1 MENEYYKR
9 YEPFFGEWR
18 IKRFIGAGSYGR
30 VFEIERRDEFDTV
43 YTGALKAVTIPSSQG
58 ELDEILADG
67 MDMNGASTYFRDYVK
82 ELNREIALMSK
93 LKGHSNIVSYEDHK
107 MFPHEDGVGWDI
119 LIRMELLTPITSYL
133 KQNHTFTRR
142 EVIQLG
148 MDLCKALEICQRYN
162 IIHRDIKP
170 ANIFISETE
179 DFKLGDFGVARI
191 ASASTGASTRAGT
204 VNYMAPEV
212 FRGEKYTSNV
222 DIYSLGLV
230 MYQLLNNNRMP
241 LYPPYPQPIT
251 PSSRERAQA
260 QRLSGA
266 ALPPPANAE
275 GRLAE
280 IVLKACAPDPAQRYD
295 SPTVMRQALEAILYT
310 EGEAKMIYPEG
321 DTVPVPSTSGA
332 AAPEEN
338 DPNGETERPVWGK
351 AHADSEKPAKAEKDL
366 PECLKNAR
374 DDAPLE
380 QQFSLREL
388 SGLSKEEA
396 DALDLTLKPMP
407 QPAPAAEPAAPA
419 VPQEPAADQT
429 VRVETAQP
437 AAPADDST
445 VRLMPGA
452 VPVQTPAEDHTER
465 AAVPV
470 QPVQNVQESD
480 KTTFLFEAQAEKRRQ
495 EQQAKREAEE
505 AARRKAAEEKEAEL
519 ARIRA
524 EKRAAEQAAA
534 EEAARKAEAEQAA
547 AAQAAQQQETPAAP
561 AAPQKKGSKLPL
573 AIGGVAVAAV
583 VAVGGFALAGRGG
596 ASSTAAAS
604 TADAIYTAGTYT
616 ATAEG
621 CLSDVTMTVTVS
633 DKAITDVRVDASG
646 ETAELGGKAA
656 EELPGEIIRSQSTD
670 VDGYTGATLTSDAI
684 KQAAADCIAQASTG
698 KAASGLSQKAA
709 DLIDSGTCGEQA
721 TWELYQDGTLYI
733 KGSGAMSDYS
743 VSFDANNTA
752 FCSAPWYAS
761 HGSDIQTVIL
771 EDGITRIGEHAF
783 TYCSAMHSVSIPDSV
798 TEIGAEAF
806 AGCSSLESVTIP
818 DGVTKIGS
826 AAFESCGSLKSVTIP
841 SSVTTIGEWAFFGC
855 DSLESVT
862 IPGSV
867 TEIGDWAF
875 SDCGSLK
882 SVTIP
887 DSVTTIGEQAFS
899 GCASLESVT
908 IPGSVTEIGDWA
920 FSDCV
925 FLKSV
930 TIPDSVTT
938 IGECAFSGCAFL
950 ESVTIQGSVTE
961 IGKDAFFF
969 CSALKSVTISR
980 NCTVG
985 QGAFDSGVQINYYD

>member
-338 DPNGETERPVWGK
+338 DPNGETERPVWGS
-351 AHADSEKPAKAEKDL
+351 AHADSEKPAKAEKTL

-465 AAVPV
+465 VAAPV

-547 AAQAAQQQETPAAP
+547 AAQAAQQQAEPAAP
-561 AAPQKKGSKLPL
+561 KKKGSKLPL

-604 TADAIYTAGTYT
+604 AADAIYTAGTYT

-621 CLSDVTMTVTVS
+621 CLSDVTVTVTVS

-670 VDGYTGATLTSDAI
+670 VDGYSGATLTSDAI
-684 KQAAADCIAQASTG
+684 KKAAADCIAQASG
-698 KAASGLSQKAA
+698 KKAASAAASTAASSTVASSTTASSLSQNAA
-709 DLIDSGTCGEQA
+709 DLIDSGSCGKNA
-721 TWELYQDGTLYI
+721 TWELYKDGTMYI
-733 KGSGAMSDYS
+733 KGTGAMTDYD
-743 VSFDANNTA
+743 FDYNTETKVTITNV
-752 FCSAPWYAS
+752 PWYATHLS
-761 HGSDIQTVIL
+761 SIKKIVI
-771 EDGITRIGEHAF
+771 ESGITYVGAYSFMDCDAVTEVELPDTLTTIGENAF
-783 TYCSAMHSVSIPDSV
+783 WLCNELKTIKIPSSV
-798 TEIGAEAF
+798 TEIGKRAF
-806 AGCSSLESVTIP
+806 GGCLELTEVELPEGLKTIGYAAFDSCGIKTVTIP
-818 DGVTKIGS
+818 GSVKEIPSEAFLLAYTQNVVIEEGVEEIGEEAFYYNDQLKSITIPRSVKKIGS
-826 AAFESCGSLKSVTIP
+826 NAFAKCTSLKSVTI
-841 SSVTTIGEWAFFGC
+841 S
-855 DSLESVT
+855 
-862 IPGSV
+862 
-867 TEIGDWAF
+867 
-875 SDCGSLK
+875 K
-882 SVTIP
+882 SC
-887 DSVTTIGEQAFS
+887 SA
-899 GCASLESVT
+899 AS
-908 IPGSVTEIGDWA
+908 
-920 FSDCV
+920 
-925 FLKSV
+925 
-930 TIPDSVTT
+930 
-938 IGECAFSGCAFL
+938 
-950 ESVTIQGSVTE
+950 
-961 IGKDAFFF
+961 DAFP
-969 CSALKSVTISR
+969 ST
-980 NCTVG
+980 
-985 QGAFDSGVQINYYD
+985 VQINYYD

>member
-465 AAVPV
+465 VAVPV

-583 VAVGGFALAGRGG
+583 VAVGGFALAGRGNSQLPV
-596 ASSTAAAS
+596 AASSVSVSSSSVSSTASSKAAS
-604 TADAIYTAGTYT
+604 TA
-616 ATAEG
+616 
-621 CLSDVTMTVTVS
+621 
-633 DKAITDVRVDASG
+633 ASSK
-646 ETAELGGKAA
+646 T
-656 EELPGEIIRSQSTD
+656 SSST
-670 VDGYTGATLTSDAI
+670 T
-684 KQAAADCIAQASTG
+684 AST
-698 KAASGLSQKAA
+698 SQNAA
-709 DLIDSGTCGEQA
+709 DLIDSGSCGKNA
-721 TWELYQDGTLYI
+721 TWELYKDGTMYI
-733 KGSGAMSDYS
+733 KGTGAMTDYD
-743 VSFDANNTA
+743 FDYNTETKVTITNV
-752 FCSAPWYAS
+752 PWYATHLS
-761 HGSDIQTVIL
+761 SIKKIVI
-771 EDGITRIGEHAF
+771 ESGITYVGAYSFMDCDAVTEVELPDTLTTIGENAF
-783 TYCSAMHSVSIPDSV
+783 WLCNELKTIKIPSSV
-798 TEIGAEAF
+798 TEIGKRAF
-806 AGCSSLESVTIP
+806 GGCLELTEVELPEGLKTIGYAAFDSCGIKTVTIP
-818 DGVTKIGS
+818 GSVKEIPSEAFLLAYTQNVVIEEGVEEIGEEAFYYNDQLKSITIPRSVKKIGS
-826 AAFESCGSLKSVTIP
+826 NAFAKCTSLKSVTISKNCNVASNAFP
-841 SSVTTIGEWAFFGC
+841 ST
-855 DSLESVT
+855 
-862 IPGSV
+862 
-867 TEIGDWAF
+867 
-875 SDCGSLK
+875 
-882 SVTIP
+882 
-887 DSVTTIGEQAFS
+887 
-899 GCASLESVT
+899 
-908 IPGSVTEIGDWA
+908 
-920 FSDCV
+920 
-925 FLKSV
+925 
-930 TIPDSVTT
+930 
-938 IGECAFSGCAFL
+938 
-950 ESVTIQGSVTE
+950 
-961 IGKDAFFF
+961 
-969 CSALKSVTISR
+969 
-980 NCTVG
+980 
-985 QGAFDSGVQINYYD
+985 VQINYYD

>member
-212 FRGEKYTSNV
+212 FKGEKYTSNV

-338 DPNGETERPVWGK
+338 DPNGETERPVWGSTR
-351 AHADSEKPAKAEKDL
+351 ADSEKPAKAEKDL

-452 VPVQTPAEDHTER
+452 VPVQTPAEDRTER
-465 AAVPV
+465 VAAPV

-621 CLSDVTMTVTVS
+621 CLSDVTVTVTVS

-684 KQAAADCIAQASTG
+684 KKAAADCIAQASG
-698 KAASGLSQKAA
+698 KKAASSQAASAAASSTVASSTTASSLSQNAA
-709 DLIDSGTCGEQA
+709 DLIDSGSCGKNA
-721 TWELYQDGTLYI
+721 TWELYKDGTLYI
-733 KGSGAMSDYS
+733 KGTGAMTDYD
-743 VSFDANNTA
+743 FDYNTETKVTITNV
-752 FCSAPWYAS
+752 PWYATHLS
-761 HGSDIQTVIL
+761 SIKKIVI
-771 EDGITRIGEHAF
+771 ESGITHVGAYSFMDCDAVTEVELPDTLTTIGENAF
-783 TYCSAMHSVSIPDSV
+783 WMCDALKAIKIPSGV
-798 TEIGAEAF
+798 TEIGEWAFSGCLGLTEVELPEGLKTIGHMAFNDCGAETVTIPGSVKKIPSEAF
-806 AGCSSLESVTIP
+806 WFAYAQNVVIEEGVEEIGEEAFYYNDQLKSVTIP
-818 DGVTKIGS
+818 RSVKKIDS
-826 AAFESCGSLKSVTIP
+826 NAFAECPSLKSVTISKNCNVASNAFP
-841 SSVTTIGEWAFFGC
+841 ST
-855 DSLESVT
+855 
-862 IPGSV
+862 
-867 TEIGDWAF
+867 
-875 SDCGSLK
+875 
-882 SVTIP
+882 
-887 DSVTTIGEQAFS
+887 
-899 GCASLESVT
+899 
-908 IPGSVTEIGDWA
+908 
-920 FSDCV
+920 
-925 FLKSV
+925 
-930 TIPDSVTT
+930 
-938 IGECAFSGCAFL
+938 
-950 ESVTIQGSVTE
+950 
-961 IGKDAFFF
+961 
-969 CSALKSVTISR
+969 
-980 NCTVG
+980 
-985 QGAFDSGVQINYYD
+985 VQINYYD

>member
-43 YTGALKAVTIPSSQG
+43 YTGALKAVTIPASQG

-295 SPTVMRQALEAILYT
+295 SPTVMRQALEAIRYT

-351 AHADSEKPAKAEKDL
+351 AHADSEKPAKAEKTL

-396 DALDLTLKPMP
+396 GALDLTLKPMP

-452 VPVQTPAEDHTER
+452 VPVQTPAEDRTER
-465 AAVPV
+465 VAAPV

-547 AAQAAQQQETPAAP
+547 AAQAAQQQAEPAAP
-561 AAPQKKGSKLPL
+561 KKKGSKLPL

-621 CLSDVTMTVTVS
+621 CLSDVTVTVTVS

-656 EELPGEIIRSQSTD
+656 EELPSEIIRSQSTD

-684 KQAAADCIAQASTG
+684 KKAAADCIAQASG
-698 KAASGLSQKAA
+698 KKAASSQAASAAASSTVASSTTASSLSQNAA
-709 DLIDSGTCGEQA
+709 DLIDSGSCGKNA
-721 TWELYQDGTLYI
+721 TWELYKDGTLYI
-733 KGSGAMSDYS
+733 KGSGAMQDYNWNYNETTKI
-743 VSFDANNTA
+743 VTTG
-752 FCSAPWYAS
+752 APWHDSHSAS
-761 HGSDIQTVIL
+761 VKKL
-771 EDGITRIGEHAF
+771 VVEDGITSIGNDAFSDCESLASAELAEGITSIGDGAF
-783 TYCSAMHSVSIPDSV
+783 TGCYDLEKINIPNSV
-798 TEIGAEAF
+798 TSIGYDAFDSCWTLPSLELPSGLSKLESSAVSFTAFKELTVPHGVKVVDSYLATYNDNLTTVTLEEGVEEIWHRAFWGCEKLNNITIPRSVKKIEGEAF
-806 AGCSSLESVTIP
+806 LECT
-818 DGVTKIGS
+818 
-826 AAFESCGSLKSVTIP
+826 SLKSVTISKNCNVASNAFP
-841 SSVTTIGEWAFFGC
+841 ST
-855 DSLESVT
+855 
-862 IPGSV
+862 
-867 TEIGDWAF
+867 
-875 SDCGSLK
+875 
-882 SVTIP
+882 
-887 DSVTTIGEQAFS
+887 
-899 GCASLESVT
+899 
-908 IPGSVTEIGDWA
+908 
-920 FSDCV
+920 
-925 FLKSV
+925 
-930 TIPDSVTT
+930 
-938 IGECAFSGCAFL
+938 
-950 ESVTIQGSVTE
+950 
-961 IGKDAFFF
+961 
-969 CSALKSVTISR
+969 
-980 NCTVG
+980 
-985 QGAFDSGVQINYYD
+985 VQINYYD

>member
-170 ANIFISETE
+170 ANIFISDTE

-295 SPTVMRQALEAILYT
+295 SPTVMRQALEAIRYT

-407 QPAPAAEPAAPA
+407 QPAPAAEPAAPV

-452 VPVQTPAEDHTER
+452 VPVQTPAKDRTER
-465 AAVPV
+465 VAAPV

-524 EKRAAEQAAA
+524 EKRAAQQAEEAA
-534 EEAARKAEAEQAA
+534 RRAQEEAARKAAAEQAE
-547 AAQAAQQQETPAAP
+547 QPKPAAP
-561 AAPQKKGSKLPL
+561 AKKNGKLPL
-573 AIGGVAVAAV
+573 VIGGVVVAAV
-583 VAVGGFALAGRGG
+583 VAVGGFALAGQGG
-596 ASSTAAAS
+596 
-604 TADAIYTAGTYT
+604 TADSAADALYKAGTYT
-616 ATAEG
+616 ATAENDIG
-621 CLSDVTMTVTVS
+621 SVVVEMTFS
-633 DKAITDVRVDASG
+633 ADAITDVSIDASSQTKG
-646 ETAELGGKAA
+646 IGQEAAQPLQEAILKA
-656 EELPGEIIRSQSTD
+656 QSAD

-743 VSFDANNTA
+743 ISSDANDTS

-761 HGSDIQTVIL
+761 HRSDIQTVII

>member
-295 SPTVMRQALEAILYT
+295 SPTMMRQALEAILYT

-452 VPVQTPAEDHTER
+452 VPVQTPAEDRTER
-465 AAVPV
+465 VAAPV

-596 ASSTAAAS
+596 ASGTAAAS

-621 CLSDVTMTVTVS
+621 CLSDVTVTVTVS

-656 EELPGEIIRSQSTD
+656 EELPSEIIRSQSTD

-684 KQAAADCIAQASTG
+684 KKAAADCIAQASG
-698 KAASGLSQKAA
+698 KKAASSQAASAAASSTVASSTTASSLSQNAA
-709 DLIDSGTCGEQA
+709 DLIDSGSCGKNA
-721 TWELYQDGTLYI
+721 TWELYKDGTLYI
-733 KGSGAMSDYS
+733 KGTGAMQDYNWNYNETTKI
-743 VSFDANNTA
+743 VTTG
-752 FCSAPWYAS
+752 APWHDSHSAS
-761 HGSDIQTVIL
+761 VKKL
-771 EDGITRIGEHAF
+771 VVEDGITSIGNDAFSDCESLVSAELAEGITSIGDGAF
-783 TYCSAMHSVSIPDSV
+783 TGCYDLEKINIPNSV
-798 TEIGAEAF
+798 TSIGYDAFDSCWTLPSLELPSGLSKLESSAVSFTAIKELTVPHGVKVVDSYLVAYNDNLTTVTLEEGVEEIWHRAFWGCEKLNNITIPRSVKKIEGEAF
-806 AGCSSLESVTIP
+806 LECT
-818 DGVTKIGS
+818 
-826 AAFESCGSLKSVTIP
+826 SLKSVTI
-841 SSVTTIGEWAFFGC
+841 SKNCNV
-855 DSLESVT
+855 
-862 IPGSV
+862 
-867 TEIGDWAF
+867 
-875 SDCGSLK
+875 
-882 SVTIP
+882 
-887 DSVTTIGEQAFS
+887 
-899 GCASLESVT
+899 AS
-908 IPGSVTEIGDWA
+908 
-920 FSDCV
+920 
-925 FLKSV
+925 
-930 TIPDSVTT
+930 
-938 IGECAFSGCAFL
+938 
-950 ESVTIQGSVTE
+950 
-961 IGKDAFFF
+961 DAFP
-969 CSALKSVTISR
+969 ST
-980 NCTVG
+980 
-985 QGAFDSGVQINYYD
+985 VQINYYD

>member
-230 MYQLLNNNRMP
+230 MYQLLNANRMP

-260 QRLSGA
+260 RRLAGA
-266 ALPPPANAE
+266 ALPAPVNAG

-321 DTVPVPSTSGA
+321 DTVPVPSTGGA

-338 DPNGETERPVWGK
+338 DPNGETERPVWEK
-351 AHADSEKPAKAEKDL
+351 AHADSEKPAKAEKTL

-407 QPAPAAEPAAPA
+407 QPAPAAEPAAPV

-465 AAVPV
+465 VAVPV

-547 AAQAAQQQETPAAP
+547 AAQAAQQQAEPAVS
-561 AAPQKKGSKLPL
+561 QKKGSKLPL

-583 VAVGGFALAGRGG
+583 VAVGGFALAGRGNSQLPVA
-596 ASSTAAAS
+596 ASSVS
-604 TADAIYTAGTYT
+604 VSEAIYTAGTYT

-621 CLSDVTMTVTVS
+621 CLSDVTVTVTVS

-684 KQAAADCIAQASTG
+684 KKAAADCIAQASG
-698 KAASGLSQKAA
+698 KKAASSQAASAAASSTVASSTTASSLSQNAA
-709 DLIDSGTCGEQA
+709 DLIDSGSCGKNA
-721 TWELYQDGTLYI
+721 TWELYKDGTLYI
-733 KGSGAMSDYS
+733 KGTGAMTDYD
-743 VSFDANNTA
+743 FDYNTETKVTITNV
-752 FCSAPWYAS
+752 PWYATHLS
-761 HGSDIQTVIL
+761 SIKKIVI
-771 EDGITRIGEHAF
+771 ESGITYVGAYSFMDCDAVTEVELPDTLTTIGENAF
-783 TYCSAMHSVSIPDSV
+783 WLCNELKTIKIPSSV
-798 TEIGAEAF
+798 TEIGKWAFGGCLELTEVELPEGLKTIGYEAF
-806 AGCSSLESVTIP
+806 DSCGIKTVTIP
-818 DGVTKIGS
+818 GSVKEIPSEAFLLAYTQNVVIEEGVEEIGEEAFYYNDQLKSITIPRSVKKIGS
-826 AAFESCGSLKSVTIP
+826 NAFAKCTSLKSVTI
-841 SSVTTIGEWAFFGC
+841 SKSCSV
-855 DSLESVT
+855 
-862 IPGSV
+862 
-867 TEIGDWAF
+867 
-875 SDCGSLK
+875 
-882 SVTIP
+882 
-887 DSVTTIGEQAFS
+887 
-899 GCASLESVT
+899 AS
-908 IPGSVTEIGDWA
+908 
-920 FSDCV
+920 
-925 FLKSV
+925 
-930 TIPDSVTT
+930 
-938 IGECAFSGCAFL
+938 
-950 ESVTIQGSVTE
+950 
-961 IGKDAFFF
+961 DAFP
-969 CSALKSVTISR
+969 ST
-980 NCTVG
+980 
-985 QGAFDSGVQINYYD
+985 VQINYYD

>member
-230 MYQLLNNNRMP
+230 IYQLLNNNRRP

-407 QPAPAAEPAAPA
+407 QPAPAAEPAAPV

-465 AAVPV
+465 VAVPV

-534 EEAARKAEAEQAA
+534 EEAARRAQEEAARKAAAEQAE
-547 AAQAAQQQETPAAP
+547 QPKPAAP
-561 AAPQKKGSKLPL
+561 AKKNGKLPL
-573 AIGGVAVAAV
+573 VIGGVVVAAV
-583 VAVGGFALAGRGG
+583 VAVGGFALAGQGG
-596 ASSTAAAS
+596 
-604 TADAIYTAGTYT
+604 TADSAADALYKAGTYT
-616 ATAEG
+616 ATAENDIG
-621 CLSDVTMTVTVS
+621 SVVVEMTFS
-633 DKAITDVRVDASG
+633 ADAITDVSIDASSQTKG
-646 ETAELGGKAA
+646 IGQEAAQPLQEAILKA
-656 EELPGEIIRSQSTD
+656 QSAD

-743 VSFDANNTA
+743 ISSDANDTS

-761 HGSDIQTVIL
+761 HRSDIQTVII

>member
-230 MYQLLNNNRMP
+230 MYQLLNANRMP

-338 DPNGETERPVWGK
+338 DPNGETERPVWGST
-351 AHADSEKPAKAEKDL
+351 HADSEKPAKAEKTL

-452 VPVQTPAEDHTER
+452 VPVQTPAEDRTER
-465 AAVPV
+465 VAAPV

-547 AAQAAQQQETPAAP
+547 AAQAAQQQAEPAVS
-561 AAPQKKGSKLPL
+561 QKKGSKLPL

-621 CLSDVTMTVTVS
+621 CLSDVTVTVTVS
-633 DKAITDVRVDASG
+633 DKAITDVQVDASG

-656 EELPGEIIRSQSTD
+656 EELPSEIIRSQSTD

-684 KQAAADCIAQASTG
+684 KKAAADCIAQASG
-698 KAASGLSQKAA
+698 KKAASSQAASAAASSTVASSTTASSLSQNAA
-709 DLIDSGTCGEQA
+709 DLIDSGSCGKNA
-721 TWELYQDGTLYI
+721 TWELYKDGTLYI
-733 KGSGAMSDYS
+733 KGTGAMQDYNWNYNETTKI
-743 VSFDANNTA
+743 VTTG
-752 FCSAPWYAS
+752 APWHDSHSAS
-761 HGSDIQTVIL
+761 VKKL
-771 EDGITRIGEHAF
+771 VVEDGITSIGNDAFSDCESLVSAELAEGITSIGDGAF
-783 TYCSAMHSVSIPDSV
+783 TGCYDLEKINIPNSV
-798 TEIGAEAF
+798 TSIGYDAFDSCWTLPSLELPSGLSKLESSAVSFTAFKELTVPHGVKVVDSYLAAYNDNLTTVTLEEGVEEIWHRAFWGCEKLNNITIPRSVKKIEGEAF
-806 AGCSSLESVTIP
+806 LECT
-818 DGVTKIGS
+818 
-826 AAFESCGSLKSVTIP
+826 SLKSVTI
-841 SSVTTIGEWAFFGC
+841 SKNCNV
-855 DSLESVT
+855 
-862 IPGSV
+862 
-867 TEIGDWAF
+867 
-875 SDCGSLK
+875 
-882 SVTIP
+882 
-887 DSVTTIGEQAFS
+887 
-899 GCASLESVT
+899 AS
-908 IPGSVTEIGDWA
+908 
-920 FSDCV
+920 
-925 FLKSV
+925 
-930 TIPDSVTT
+930 
-938 IGECAFSGCAFL
+938 
-950 ESVTIQGSVTE
+950 
-961 IGKDAFFF
+961 DAFP
-969 CSALKSVTISR
+969 ST
-980 NCTVG
+980 
-985 QGAFDSGVQINYYD
+985 VQINYYD

>member
-241 LYPPYPQPIT
+241 LYQPYPQPIT

-452 VPVQTPAEDHTER
+452 VPVQTLAEDHTER
-465 AAVPV
+465 VAVPV

-547 AAQAAQQQETPAAP
+547 AAQAAQQQAEPAAP
-561 AAPQKKGSKLPL
+561 KKKGSKLPL

-596 ASSTAAAS
+596 ASGTAAAS
-604 TADAIYTAGTYT
+604 TAEAIYTAGTYT

-621 CLSDVTMTVTVS
+621 CLSDVTVTVTVS

-684 KQAAADCIAQASTG
+684 KKAAADCIAQASG
-698 KAASGLSQKAA
+698 KKAASSQAASAAASSTVASSTTASSLSQNAA
-709 DLIDSGTCGEQA
+709 DLIDSGSCGKNA
-721 TWELYQDGTLYI
+721 TWELYKDGTMYI
-733 KGSGAMSDYS
+733 KGTGAMTDYD
-743 VSFDANNTA
+743 FDYNTETKVTITNV
-752 FCSAPWYAS
+752 PWYATHLS
-761 HGSDIQTVIL
+761 SIKKIVI
-771 EDGITRIGEHAF
+771 ESGITYVGAYSFMDCDAVTEVELPDTLTTIGENAF
-783 TYCSAMHSVSIPDSV
+783 WLCNELKTIKIPSSV
-798 TEIGAEAF
+798 TEIGKRAF
-806 AGCSSLESVTIP
+806 GGCLELTEVELPEGLKTIGYAAFDSCGIKTVTIP
-818 DGVTKIGS
+818 GSVKEIPSEAFLLAYTQNVVIEEGVEEIGEEAFYYNDQLKSITIPRSVKKIGS
-826 AAFESCGSLKSVTIP
+826 NAFAKCTSLKSVTISKNCNVASNAFP
-841 SSVTTIGEWAFFGC
+841 ST
-855 DSLESVT
+855 
-862 IPGSV
+862 
-867 TEIGDWAF
+867 
-875 SDCGSLK
+875 
-882 SVTIP
+882 
-887 DSVTTIGEQAFS
+887 
-899 GCASLESVT
+899 
-908 IPGSVTEIGDWA
+908 
-920 FSDCV
+920 
-925 FLKSV
+925 
-930 TIPDSVTT
+930 
-938 IGECAFSGCAFL
+938 
-950 ESVTIQGSVTE
+950 
-961 IGKDAFFF
+961 
-969 CSALKSVTISR
+969 
-980 NCTVG
+980 
-985 QGAFDSGVQINYYD
+985 VQINYYD

>member
-351 AHADSEKPAKAEKDL
+351 AHADSEKPAKAEKTL

-465 AAVPV
+465 VAVPV

-621 CLSDVTMTVTVS
+621 CLSDVTVTVTVS

-656 EELPGEIIRSQSTD
+656 EELPSEIIRSQSTD

-684 KQAAADCIAQASTG
+684 KQAAADCIAQASG
-698 KAASGLSQKAA
+698 KKAASSQAASAAASSTVASSTTASSLSQNAA
-709 DLIDSGTCGEQA
+709 DLIDSGSCGKNA
-721 TWELYQDGTLYI
+721 TWELYKDGTLYI
-733 KGSGAMSDYS
+733 KGTGAMTDYD
-743 VSFDANNTA
+743 FDYNTETKVTITNV
-752 FCSAPWYAS
+752 PWYATHLS
-761 HGSDIQTVIL
+761 SIKKIVI
-771 EDGITRIGEHAF
+771 ESGITHVGAYSFMDCDAVTEVELPDTLTTIGENAF
-783 TYCSAMHSVSIPDSV
+783 WMCDALKAIKIPSGV
-798 TEIGAEAF
+798 TEIGEWAFSGCLGLTEVELPEGLKTIGHMAFNDCGAETVTIPGSVKKIPSEAF
-806 AGCSSLESVTIP
+806 WFAYAQNVVIEEGVEEIGEEAFYYNDQLKSVTIP
-818 DGVTKIGS
+818 RSVKKIDS
-826 AAFESCGSLKSVTIP
+826 NAFAECPSLKSVTISKNCNVASNAFP
-841 SSVTTIGEWAFFGC
+841 ST
-855 DSLESVT
+855 
-862 IPGSV
+862 
-867 TEIGDWAF
+867 
-875 SDCGSLK
+875 
-882 SVTIP
+882 
-887 DSVTTIGEQAFS
+887 
-899 GCASLESVT
+899 
-908 IPGSVTEIGDWA
+908 
-920 FSDCV
+920 
-925 FLKSV
+925 
-930 TIPDSVTT
+930 
-938 IGECAFSGCAFL
+938 
-950 ESVTIQGSVTE
+950 
-961 IGKDAFFF
+961 
-969 CSALKSVTISR
+969 
-980 NCTVG
+980 
-985 QGAFDSGVQINYYD
+985 VQINYYD

>member
-1 MENEYYKR
+1 MDNEYYKR
-9 YEPFFGEWR
+9 YEPFFGAWY
-18 IKRFIGAGSYGR
+18 IKRYIGAGSYGK

-43 YTGALKAVTIPSSQG
+43 FTGALKAITIPSSPD
-58 ELDEILADG
+58 ELEEILSDG
-67 MDMNGASTYFRDYVK
+67 MDRDGASTYFRDYVK
-82 ELNREIALMSK
+82 DLNREIALMSK
-93 LKGHSNIVSYEDHK
+93 LKGHSNIVSYEDHAIHA
-107 MFPHEDGVGWDI
+107 HEDGIGWDI
-119 LIRMELLTPITSYL
+119 LIRMELLTPITGYL
-133 KQNHTFTRR
+133 KQNKSFTRR
-142 EVIQLG
+142 EIIRLG
-148 MDLCKALEICQRYN
+148 IDLCRALEVCQRYN

-212 FRGEKYTSNV
+212 FKGEKYTSNV

-230 MYQLLNNNRMP
+230 MYQLLNANRMP
-241 LYPPYPQPIT
+241 LYPPYPQPMS
-251 PSSRERAQA
+251 PAQRERAQA

-266 ALPPPANAE
+266 ALPPPANAD

-295 SPTVMRQALEAILYT
+295 SPAVMRQALEAILYT

-338 DPNGETERPVWGK
+338 DPNGETERPVWGSTR
-351 AHADSEKPAKAEKDL
+351 ADSEKPAKAEKDL

-452 VPVQTPAEDHTER
+452 VPVQTPAEDRTER
-465 AAVPV
+465 VAAPV

-534 EEAARKAEAEQAA
+534 EEAARKAEAELAA
-547 AAQAAQQQETPAAP
+547 AAQAAQQQAEPAVS
-561 AAPQKKGSKLPL
+561 QKKGSKLPL

-621 CLSDVTMTVTVS
+621 CLSDVTVTVTVS

-656 EELPGEIIRSQSTD
+656 EELPSEIIRSQSTD

-684 KQAAADCIAQASTG
+684 KKAAADCIAQASG
-698 KAASGLSQKAA
+698 KKAASSQAASAAASSTVASSTTASSLSQNAA
-709 DLIDSGTCGEQA
+709 DLIDSGSCGKNA
-721 TWELYQDGTLYI
+721 TWELYKDGTLYI
-733 KGSGAMSDYS
+733 KGSGAMQDYNWNYNETTKI
-743 VSFDANNTA
+743 VTTG
-752 FCSAPWYAS
+752 APWHDSHSAS
-761 HGSDIQTVIL
+761 VKKL
-771 EDGITRIGEHAF
+771 VVEDGITSIGNDAFSDCESLASAELAEGITSIGDGAF
-783 TYCSAMHSVSIPDSV
+783 TGCYDLEKINIPNSV
-798 TEIGAEAF
+798 TSIGYDAFDSCWTLPSLELPSGLSKLESSAVSFTAFKELTVPHGVKVVDSYLATYNDNLTTVTLEEGVEEIWHRAFWGCEKLNNITIPRSVKKIEGEAF
-806 AGCSSLESVTIP
+806 LECT
-818 DGVTKIGS
+818 
-826 AAFESCGSLKSVTIP
+826 SLKSVTISKNCNVASNAFP
-841 SSVTTIGEWAFFGC
+841 ST
-855 DSLESVT
+855 
-862 IPGSV
+862 
-867 TEIGDWAF
+867 
-875 SDCGSLK
+875 
-882 SVTIP
+882 
-887 DSVTTIGEQAFS
+887 
-899 GCASLESVT
+899 
-908 IPGSVTEIGDWA
+908 
-920 FSDCV
+920 
-925 FLKSV
+925 
-930 TIPDSVTT
+930 
-938 IGECAFSGCAFL
+938 
-950 ESVTIQGSVTE
+950 
-961 IGKDAFFF
+961 
-969 CSALKSVTISR
+969 
-980 NCTVG
+980 
-985 QGAFDSGVQINYYD
+985 VQINYYD

>member
-338 DPNGETERPVWGK
+338 DPNGETERPVWGSTR
-351 AHADSEKPAKAEKDL
+351 ADSEKPAKAEKDL

-407 QPAPAAEPAAPA
+407 QPAPAAEPAAPV

-452 VPVQTPAEDHTER
+452 VPVQTPAEDRTER
-465 AAVPV
+465 VAVPV

-596 ASSTAAAS
+596 ASGTAAAS
-604 TADAIYTAGTYT
+604 TAEAIYTAGTYT

-621 CLSDVTMTVTVS
+621 CLSDVTVTVTVS

-656 EELPGEIIRSQSTD
+656 EELPSEIIRSQSTD

-684 KQAAADCIAQASTG
+684 KKAAADCIAQASTG
-698 KAASGLSQKAA
+698 KAASGSASSLSQKAA
-709 DLIDSGTCGEQA
+709 DLIDSGTCGNYA
-721 TWELYQDGTLYI
+721 TWEFYRDGTLYI

-783 TYCSAMHSVSIPDSV
+783 AYCSAMHSVSIPDSV
-798 TEIGAEAF
+798 TEIGDFAF
-806 AGCSSLESVTIP
+806 DWCSALESITIP
-818 DGVTKIGS
+818 D
-826 AAFESCGSLKSVTIP
+826 
-841 SSVTTIGEWAFFGC
+841 
-855 DSLESVT
+855 
-862 IPGSV
+862 SV
-867 TEIGDWAF
+867 TEIGFGAF
-875 SDCGSLK
+875 SFCDSLK

-887 DSVTTIGEQAFS
+887 DSVT
-899 GCASLESVT
+899 
-908 IPGSVTEIGDWA
+908 EIGDYA
-920 FSDCV
+920 FTCCES
-925 FLKSV
+925 LESV
-930 TIPDSVTT
+930 TIPDSVTE
-938 IGECAFSGCAFL
+938 IGE
-950 ESVTIQGSVTE
+950 E
-961 IGKDAFFF
+961 AFFD

-980 NCTVG
+980 NCTVD
-985 QGAFDSGVQINYYD
+985 QDAFDSGVQINYYD

>member
-338 DPNGETERPVWGK
+338 DPNGETERPVWGSTR
-351 AHADSEKPAKAEKDL
+351 ADSEKPAKAEKTL

-465 AAVPV
+465 VAVPV

-547 AAQAAQQQETPAAP
+547 AAQAAQQQAEPAAP
-561 AAPQKKGSKLPL
+561 KKKGSKLPL

-621 CLSDVTMTVTVS
+621 CLSDVTVTVTVS

-684 KQAAADCIAQASTG
+684 KKAAADCIAQASG
-698 KAASGLSQKAA
+698 KKAASSQAASAAASSTVASSTTASSLSQNAA
-709 DLIDSGTCGEQA
+709 DLIDSGSCGKNA
-721 TWELYQDGTLYI
+721 TWELYKDGTLYI
-733 KGSGAMSDYS
+733 KGTGAMQDYNWNYNETTKI
-743 VSFDANNTA
+743 VTTG
-752 FCSAPWYAS
+752 APWHDSHSAS
-761 HGSDIQTVIL
+761 VKKL
-771 EDGITRIGEHAF
+771 VVEDGITSIGNEAF
-783 TYCSAMHSVSIPDSV
+783 SDCESLVSAELAEGITSIGDGTFTACRDLEKINIPNSV
-798 TEIGAEAF
+798 TSIGYDAFYSCWALTSLELPSGLSKLESSAVSFTAIKELTVPHGVKVVDSYLAAYNDNLTTVTLEEGVEEIWHRAFWGCEKLNNITIPRSVKKIEGEAF
-806 AGCSSLESVTIP
+806 LECT
-818 DGVTKIGS
+818 
-826 AAFESCGSLKSVTIP
+826 SLKSVTI
-841 SSVTTIGEWAFFGC
+841 SKNCNV
-855 DSLESVT
+855 
-862 IPGSV
+862 
-867 TEIGDWAF
+867 
-875 SDCGSLK
+875 
-882 SVTIP
+882 
-887 DSVTTIGEQAFS
+887 
-899 GCASLESVT
+899 AS
-908 IPGSVTEIGDWA
+908 
-920 FSDCV
+920 
-925 FLKSV
+925 
-930 TIPDSVTT
+930 
-938 IGECAFSGCAFL
+938 
-950 ESVTIQGSVTE
+950 
-961 IGKDAFFF
+961 DAFP
-969 CSALKSVTISR
+969 ST
-980 NCTVG
+980 
-985 QGAFDSGVQINYYD
+985 VQINYYD

>member
-43 YTGALKAVTIPSSQG
+43 YTGALKAVTIPASQG

-133 KQNHTFTRR
+133 KENHTFTRR

-170 ANIFISETE
+170 ANIFISETG

-266 ALPPPANAE
+266 ALPAPVNAE

-295 SPTVMRQALEAILYT
+295 SPTVMRQALEAIRYT

-321 DTVPVPSTSGA
+321 DTVPVPSTGGA

-338 DPNGETERPVWGK
+338 DPNGETERPVWGS

-396 DALDLTLKPMP
+396 DVLDLTLKPMP

-419 VPQEPAADQT
+419 VPQEDQT

-452 VPVQTPAEDHTER
+452 VPVQTPAEDRTER
-465 AAVPV
+465 IAAPV

-547 AAQAAQQQETPAAP
+547 AAQAAQQQAEPAAP
-561 AAPQKKGSKLPL
+561 KKKGSKLPL
-573 AIGGVAVAAV
+573 VIGGVAVAAV
-583 VAVGGFALAGRGG
+583 VAVGGFALAGRGNSQLPV
-596 ASSTAAAS
+596 AASSVSVSSSSVSSTASSKAAS
-604 TADAIYTAGTYT
+604 TA
-616 ATAEG
+616 
-621 CLSDVTMTVTVS
+621 
-633 DKAITDVRVDASG
+633 ASSK
-646 ETAELGGKAA
+646 T
-656 EELPGEIIRSQSTD
+656 SSST
-670 VDGYTGATLTSDAI
+670 T
-684 KQAAADCIAQASTG
+684 AST
-698 KAASGLSQKAA
+698 SQNAA
-709 DLIDSGTCGEQA
+709 DLIDSGSCGKNA
-721 TWELYQDGTLYI
+721 TWELYKDGTMYI
-733 KGSGAMSDYS
+733 KGTGAMTDYD
-743 VSFDANNTA
+743 FDYNTETKVTITNV
-752 FCSAPWYAS
+752 PWYATHLS
-761 HGSDIQTVIL
+761 SIKKIVI
-771 EDGITRIGEHAF
+771 ESGITYVGAYSFMDCDAVTEVELPDTLTTIGENAF
-783 TYCSAMHSVSIPDSV
+783 WLCNELKTIKIPSSV
-798 TEIGAEAF
+798 TEIGKRAF
-806 AGCSSLESVTIP
+806 GGCLELTEVELPEGLKTIGYAAFDSCGIKTVTIP
-818 DGVTKIGS
+818 GSVKEIPSEAFLLAYTQNVVIEEGVEEIGEEAFYYNDQLKSITIPRSVKKIGS
-826 AAFESCGSLKSVTIP
+826 NAFAECPSLKSVTISKNCNVASNAFP
-841 SSVTTIGEWAFFGC
+841 ST
-855 DSLESVT
+855 
-862 IPGSV
+862 
-867 TEIGDWAF
+867 
-875 SDCGSLK
+875 
-882 SVTIP
+882 
-887 DSVTTIGEQAFS
+887 
-899 GCASLESVT
+899 
-908 IPGSVTEIGDWA
+908 
-920 FSDCV
+920 
-925 FLKSV
+925 
-930 TIPDSVTT
+930 
-938 IGECAFSGCAFL
+938 
-950 ESVTIQGSVTE
+950 
-961 IGKDAFFF
+961 
-969 CSALKSVTISR
+969 
-980 NCTVG
+980 
-985 QGAFDSGVQINYYD
+985 VQINYYD

>member
-133 KQNHTFTRR
+133 KQNHTFTRC

-230 MYQLLNNNRMP
+230 MYQLLNANRMP

-338 DPNGETERPVWGK
+338 DPNGETERPVWGSTR
-351 AHADSEKPAKAEKDL
+351 ADSEKPAKAEKTL

-452 VPVQTPAEDHTER
+452 VPVQTPVEDHTER
-465 AAVPV
+465 VAVPV

-547 AAQAAQQQETPAAP
+547 AAQAAQQQAEPAAP
-561 AAPQKKGSKLPL
+561 KKKGSKLPL

-583 VAVGGFALAGRGG
+583 VAVGGFALAGRGNSQLPVA
-596 ASSTAAAS
+596 ASSVSVSSSSVSSAASSKAAS
-604 TADAIYTAGTYT
+604 TA
-616 ATAEG
+616 
-621 CLSDVTMTVTVS
+621 
-633 DKAITDVRVDASG
+633 ASSK
-646 ETAELGGKAA
+646 T
-656 EELPGEIIRSQSTD
+656 SSST
-670 VDGYTGATLTSDAI
+670 T
-684 KQAAADCIAQASTG
+684 AST
-698 KAASGLSQKAA
+698 SQNAA
-709 DLIDSGTCGEQA
+709 DLIDSGSCGKNA
-721 TWELYQDGTLYI
+721 TWELYKDGTLYI
-733 KGSGAMSDYS
+733 KGSGAMTDYD
-743 VSFDANNTA
+743 FDYNTETKVTITNV
-752 FCSAPWYAS
+752 PWYATHLS
-761 HGSDIQTVIL
+761 SIKKIVI
-771 EDGITRIGEHAF
+771 ESGITHVGAYSFMDCDAVTEVELPDTLTTIGENAF
-783 TYCSAMHSVSIPDSV
+783 WMCDALKAIKIPSGV
-798 TEIGAEAF
+798 TEIGEWAFSGCLGLTEVELPEGLKTIGHMAFNDCGAETVTIPGSVKKIPSEAF
-806 AGCSSLESVTIP
+806 WFAYAQNVVIEEGVEEIGEEAFYYNDQLKSVTIP
-818 DGVTKIGS
+818 RSVKKIDS
-826 AAFESCGSLKSVTIP
+826 NAFAECPSLKSVTI
-841 SSVTTIGEWAFFGC
+841 SKNCNV
-855 DSLESVT
+855 
-862 IPGSV
+862 
-867 TEIGDWAF
+867 
-875 SDCGSLK
+875 
-882 SVTIP
+882 
-887 DSVTTIGEQAFS
+887 
-899 GCASLESVT
+899 AS
-908 IPGSVTEIGDWA
+908 
-920 FSDCV
+920 
-925 FLKSV
+925 
-930 TIPDSVTT
+930 
-938 IGECAFSGCAFL
+938 
-950 ESVTIQGSVTE
+950 
-961 IGKDAFFF
+961 DAFP
-969 CSALKSVTISR
+969 ST
-980 NCTVG
+980 
-985 QGAFDSGVQINYYD
+985 VQINYYD

>member
-338 DPNGETERPVWGK
+338 DPNGETERPVWGSTR
-351 AHADSEKPAKAEKDL
+351 ADSEKPAKAEKDL

-465 AAVPV
+465 VAVPV

-621 CLSDVTMTVTVS
+621 CLSDVTVTVTVS

-684 KQAAADCIAQASTG
+684 KKAAADCIAQASG
-698 KAASGLSQKAA
+698 KKAASSQAASAAASSTVASSTTASSLSQNAA
-709 DLIDSGTCGEQA
+709 DLIDSGSCGKNA
-721 TWELYQDGTLYI
+721 TWELYKDGTLYI
-733 KGSGAMSDYS
+733 KGTGAMQDYNWNYNETTKI
-743 VSFDANNTA
+743 VTTG
-752 FCSAPWYAS
+752 APWHDSHSAS
-761 HGSDIQTVIL
+761 VKKL
-771 EDGITRIGEHAF
+771 VVEDGITSIGNDAF
-783 TYCSAMHSVSIPDSV
+783 SDCESLVSAELAEGITSIGDGTFTACRDLEKINIPNSV
-798 TEIGAEAF
+798 TSIGYDAFYSCWALTSLELPSGLSKLESSAVSFTAIKELTVPHGVKVVDSYLAAYNDNLTTVTLEEGVEEIWHRAFWRCEKLNNITIPRSVKKIEGEAF
-806 AGCSSLESVTIP
+806 LECT
-818 DGVTKIGS
+818 
-826 AAFESCGSLKSVTIP
+826 SLKSVTISKNCNVASNAFP
-841 SSVTTIGEWAFFGC
+841 ST
-855 DSLESVT
+855 
-862 IPGSV
+862 
-867 TEIGDWAF
+867 
-875 SDCGSLK
+875 
-882 SVTIP
+882 
-887 DSVTTIGEQAFS
+887 
-899 GCASLESVT
+899 
-908 IPGSVTEIGDWA
+908 
-920 FSDCV
+920 
-925 FLKSV
+925 
-930 TIPDSVTT
+930 
-938 IGECAFSGCAFL
+938 
-950 ESVTIQGSVTE
+950 
-961 IGKDAFFF
+961 
-969 CSALKSVTISR
+969 
-980 NCTVG
+980 
-985 QGAFDSGVQINYYD
+985 VQINYYD

>member
-43 YTGALKAVTIPSSQG
+43 YTGALKAVTIPSSQA

-170 ANIFISETE
+170 ANIFISDTE

-295 SPTVMRQALEAILYT
+295 SPTVMRQALEAIRYT

-338 DPNGETERPVWGK
+338 DPNGETERPVWESTR
-351 AHADSEKPAKAEKDL
+351 ADSEKPAKAEKDL

-407 QPAPAAEPAAPA
+407 QPAPAAEPAALA

-465 AAVPV
+465 VAVPV

-495 EQQAKREAEE
+495 EEQAKREAEE

-534 EEAARKAEAEQAA
+534 EEAARKAEAEQAV

-596 ASSTAAAS
+596 ASGTAAAS
-604 TADAIYTAGTYT
+604 TAEAIYTAGTYT

-621 CLSDVTMTVTVS
+621 CLSDVTVTVTVS

-684 KQAAADCIAQASTG
+684 KKAAADCIAQASG
-698 KAASGLSQKAA
+698 KKAASSQAASAAASSTVASSTTASSLSQNAA
-709 DLIDSGTCGEQA
+709 DLIDSGSCGKNA
-721 TWELYQDGTLYI
+721 TWELYKDGTLYI
-733 KGSGAMSDYS
+733 KGTGAMQDYNWNYNETTKI
-743 VSFDANNTA
+743 VTTG
-752 FCSAPWYAS
+752 APWHDSHSAS
-761 HGSDIQTVIL
+761 VKKL
-771 EDGITRIGEHAF
+771 VVEDGITSIGNEAFSDCESLVSAELAEGITSIGDGAF
-783 TYCSAMHSVSIPDSV
+783 TACRDLEKINIPNSV
-798 TEIGAEAF
+798 TSIGYDAFYSCWALTSLELPSGLSKLESSAVSFTAIKELTVPHGVKVVDSYLAAYNDNLTTVTLEEGVEEIWHRAFWGCEKLNNITIPRSVKKIEGEAF
-806 AGCSSLESVTIP
+806 LECT
-818 DGVTKIGS
+818 
-826 AAFESCGSLKSVTIP
+826 SLKSVTI
-841 SSVTTIGEWAFFGC
+841 SKNCNV
-855 DSLESVT
+855 
-862 IPGSV
+862 
-867 TEIGDWAF
+867 
-875 SDCGSLK
+875 
-882 SVTIP
+882 
-887 DSVTTIGEQAFS
+887 
-899 GCASLESVT
+899 AS
-908 IPGSVTEIGDWA
+908 
-920 FSDCV
+920 
-925 FLKSV
+925 
-930 TIPDSVTT
+930 
-938 IGECAFSGCAFL
+938 
-950 ESVTIQGSVTE
+950 
-961 IGKDAFFF
+961 DAFP
-969 CSALKSVTISR
+969 ST
-980 NCTVG
+980 
-985 QGAFDSGVQINYYD
+985 VQINYYD

>member
-280 IVLKACAPDPAQRYD
+280 IALKACAPDPAQRYD

-437 AAPADDST
+437 AVPADDST

-452 VPVQTPAEDHTER
+452 VPVQTPAEDRTER
-465 AAVPV
+465 VAVPV

-547 AAQAAQQQETPAAP
+547 AAQAAQQQAEPAVS
-561 AAPQKKGSKLPL
+561 QKKGSKLPL

-596 ASSTAAAS
+596 ASGTAAAS

-621 CLSDVTMTVTVS
+621 CLSDVTVTVTVS

-656 EELPGEIIRSQSTD
+656 EELPSEIIRSQSTD

-684 KQAAADCIAQASTG
+684 KKAAADCIAQASG
-698 KAASGLSQKAA
+698 KKAASSQAASAAASSTVASSTTASSLSQNAA
-709 DLIDSGTCGEQA
+709 DLIDSGSCGKNA
-721 TWELYQDGTLYI
+721 TWELYKDGTLYI
-733 KGSGAMSDYS
+733 KGTGAMQDYNWNYNETTKI
-743 VSFDANNTA
+743 VTTG
-752 FCSAPWYAS
+752 APWHDSHSAS
-761 HGSDIQTVIL
+761 VKKL
-771 EDGITRIGEHAF
+771 VVEDGITSIGNDAFSDCESLVSAELAEGITSIGDGAF
-783 TYCSAMHSVSIPDSV
+783 TGCYDLEKINIPNSV
-798 TEIGAEAF
+798 TSIGYDAFDSCWTLPSLELPSGLSKLESSAVSFTAIKELTVPHGVKVVDSYLAAYNDNLTTVTLEEGVEEIWHRAFWGCEKLNNITIPRSVKKIEGEAF
-806 AGCSSLESVTIP
+806 LECT
-818 DGVTKIGS
+818 
-826 AAFESCGSLKSVTIP
+826 SLKSVTI
-841 SSVTTIGEWAFFGC
+841 SKNCNV
-855 DSLESVT
+855 
-862 IPGSV
+862 
-867 TEIGDWAF
+867 
-875 SDCGSLK
+875 
-882 SVTIP
+882 
-887 DSVTTIGEQAFS
+887 
-899 GCASLESVT
+899 AS
-908 IPGSVTEIGDWA
+908 
-920 FSDCV
+920 
-925 FLKSV
+925 
-930 TIPDSVTT
+930 
-938 IGECAFSGCAFL
+938 
-950 ESVTIQGSVTE
+950 
-961 IGKDAFFF
+961 DAFP
-969 CSALKSVTISR
+969 ST
-980 NCTVG
+980 
-985 QGAFDSGVQINYYD
+985 VQINYYD

>member
-295 SPTVMRQALEAILYT
+295 SPTVMRQALEAIRYT

-407 QPAPAAEPAAPA
+407 QPAPAAEPAAPV

-452 VPVQTPAEDHTER
+452 VPVQTPAEDRTER
-465 AAVPV
+465 VAVPV

-596 ASSTAAAS
+596 ASGTAAAS
-604 TADAIYTAGTYT
+604 TAEAIYTAGTYT

-621 CLSDVTMTVTVS
+621 CLSDVTVTVTVS

-684 KQAAADCIAQASTG
+684 KKAAADCIAQASG
-698 KAASGLSQKAA
+698 KKAASSQAASAAASSTVASSTTASSLSQNAA
-709 DLIDSGTCGEQA
+709 DLIDSGSCGKNA
-721 TWELYQDGTLYI
+721 TWELYKDGTLYI
-733 KGSGAMSDYS
+733 KGTGAMTDYD
-743 VSFDANNTA
+743 FDYNTETKVTITNV
-752 FCSAPWYAS
+752 PWYATHLS
-761 HGSDIQTVIL
+761 SIKKIVI
-771 EDGITRIGEHAF
+771 ESGITHVGAYSFMDCDAVTEVELPDTLTTIGENAF
-783 TYCSAMHSVSIPDSV
+783 WMCDALKAIKIPSGV
-798 TEIGAEAF
+798 TEIGEWAFSGCLGLTEVELPEGLKTIGHMAFNDCGAETVTIPGSVKKIPSEAF
-806 AGCSSLESVTIP
+806 WFAYAQNVVIEEGVEEIGEEAFYYNDQLKSVTIP
-818 DGVTKIGS
+818 RSVKKIDS
-826 AAFESCGSLKSVTIP
+826 NAFAECPSLKSVTISKNCNVASNAFP
-841 SSVTTIGEWAFFGC
+841 ST
-855 DSLESVT
+855 
-862 IPGSV
+862 
-867 TEIGDWAF
+867 
-875 SDCGSLK
+875 
-882 SVTIP
+882 
-887 DSVTTIGEQAFS
+887 
-899 GCASLESVT
+899 
-908 IPGSVTEIGDWA
+908 
-920 FSDCV
+920 
-925 FLKSV
+925 
-930 TIPDSVTT
+930 
-938 IGECAFSGCAFL
+938 
-950 ESVTIQGSVTE
+950 
-961 IGKDAFFF
+961 
-969 CSALKSVTISR
+969 
-980 NCTVG
+980 
-985 QGAFDSGVQINYYD
+985 VQINYYD

>member
-43 YTGALKAVTIPSSQG
+43 YTGALKAVTIPASQG

-230 MYQLLNNNRMP
+230 MYQLLNANRMP

-338 DPNGETERPVWGK
+338 DPNGETERPVWGSTR
-351 AHADSEKPAKAEKDL
+351 ADSEKPAKAEKDL

-452 VPVQTPAEDHTER
+452 VPVQTPAEDRTER
-465 AAVPV
+465 VAAPV

-547 AAQAAQQQETPAAP
+547 AAQAAQQQAEPAAP
-561 AAPQKKGSKLPL
+561 KKKGSRLPL

-621 CLSDVTMTVTVS
+621 CLSDVTVTVTVS

-656 EELPGEIIRSQSTD
+656 EELPSEIIRSQSTD

-684 KQAAADCIAQASTG
+684 KKAAADCIAQASG
-698 KAASGLSQKAA
+698 KKAASSQAASAAASSTVASSTTASSLSQNAA
-709 DLIDSGTCGEQA
+709 DLIDSGSCGKNA
-721 TWELYQDGTLYI
+721 TWELYKDGTLYI
-733 KGSGAMSDYS
+733 KGSGAMQDYNWNYNETTKI
-743 VSFDANNTA
+743 VTTG
-752 FCSAPWYAS
+752 APWHDSHSAS
-761 HGSDIQTVIL
+761 VKSW
-771 EDGITRIGEHAF
+771 
-783 TYCSAMHSVSIPDSV
+783 
-798 TEIGAEAF
+798 
-806 AGCSSLESVTIP
+806 
-818 DGVTKIGS
+818 
-826 AAFESCGSLKSVTIP
+826 SLKTESPRLEMMHFQIVNHWP
-841 SSVTTIGEWAFFGC
+841 RQ
-855 DSLESVT
+855 SLQKESQV
-862 IPGSV
+862 
-867 TEIGDWAF
+867 
-875 SDCGSLK
+875 
-882 SVTIP
+882 
-887 DSVTTIGEQAFS
+887 
-899 GCASLESVT
+899 
-908 IPGSVTEIGDWA
+908 
-920 FSDCV
+920 
-925 FLKSV
+925 
-930 TIPDSVTT
+930 
-938 IGECAFSGCAFL
+938 
-950 ESVTIQGSVTE
+950 
-961 IGKDAFFF
+961 
-969 CSALKSVTISR
+969 
-980 NCTVG
+980 
-985 QGAFDSGVQINYYD
+985 

>member
-310 EGEAKMIYPEG
+310 EGEAKMIYSEG

-452 VPVQTPAEDHTER
+452 VPVQTPAEDRTER
-465 AAVPV
+465 VAAPV

-495 EQQAKREAEE
+495 EEQAKREAEE
-505 AARRKAAEEKEAEL
+505 AARRKAAEEKEEEL

-524 EKRAAEQAAA
+524 EKRAAQQAEEAA
-534 EEAARKAEAEQAA
+534 RRAQEEAARKAAAEQAE
-547 AAQAAQQQETPAAP
+547 QPKPAAP
-561 AAPQKKGSKLPL
+561 AKKNGKLPL
-573 AIGGVAVAAV
+573 VIGGVVVAAV
-583 VAVGGFALAGRGG
+583 VAVGGFALAGQGG
-596 ASSTAAAS
+596 
-604 TADAIYTAGTYT
+604 TADSAADALYKAGTYT
-616 ATAEG
+616 ATAENDIG
-621 CLSDVTMTVTVS
+621 SVVVEMTFS
-633 DKAITDVRVDASG
+633 ADAITDVSIDASSQTKG
-646 ETAELGGKAA
+646 IGQEAAQPLQEAILKA
-656 EELPGEIIRSQSTD
+656 QSAD

-743 VSFDANNTA
+743 ISSDANDTS

-761 HGSDIQTVIL
+761 HRSDIQTVII

-875 SDCGSLK
+875 SDC
-882 SVTIP
+882 
-887 DSVTTIGEQAFS
+887 
-899 GCASLESVT
+899 
-908 IPGSVTEIGDWA
+908 
-920 FSDCV
+920 V

>member
-133 KQNHTFTRR
+133 KENHTFTRR

-266 ALPPPANAE
+266 ALPPPANAG

-295 SPTVMRQALEAILYT
+295 SPTVMRQALEAIRYT

-338 DPNGETERPVWGK
+338 DPNGETERPVWGSTP
-351 AHADSEKPAKAEKDL
+351 ADSEKPAKAEKDL

-419 VPQEPAADQT
+419 VLQEPAADQT

-465 AAVPV
+465 VAVPV

-547 AAQAAQQQETPAAP
+547 AAQAAQQQAEPAAP
-561 AAPQKKGSKLPL
+561 KKKGSKLPL

-596 ASSTAAAS
+596 ASGTAAAS

-621 CLSDVTMTVTVS
+621 CLSDVTVTVTVS

-656 EELPGEIIRSQSTD
+656 EELPSEIIRSQSTD

-684 KQAAADCIAQASTG
+684 KKAAADCIAQASG
-698 KAASGLSQKAA
+698 KKAASSQAASAAASSTVASSTTASSLSQNAA
-709 DLIDSGTCGEQA
+709 DLIDSGSCGKNA
-721 TWELYQDGTLYI
+721 TWELYKDGTLYI
-733 KGSGAMSDYS
+733 KGTGAMQDYNWNYNETTKI
-743 VSFDANNTA
+743 VTTG
-752 FCSAPWYAS
+752 APWHDSHSAS
-761 HGSDIQTVIL
+761 VKKL
-771 EDGITRIGEHAF
+771 VVEDGITSIGNDAFSDCESLVSAELAEGITSIGDGAF
-783 TYCSAMHSVSIPDSV
+783 TGCYDLEKINIPNSV
-798 TEIGAEAF
+798 TSIGYDAFDSCWTLPSLELPSGLSKLESSAVSFTAIKELTVPHGVKVVDSYLVAYNDNLTTVTLEEGVEEIWHRAFWGCEKLNNITIPRSVKKIEEEAF
-806 AGCSSLESVTIP
+806 LECT
-818 DGVTKIGS
+818 
-826 AAFESCGSLKSVTIP
+826 SLKSVTISKNCNVASNAFP
-841 SSVTTIGEWAFFGC
+841 ST
-855 DSLESVT
+855 
-862 IPGSV
+862 
-867 TEIGDWAF
+867 
-875 SDCGSLK
+875 
-882 SVTIP
+882 
-887 DSVTTIGEQAFS
+887 
-899 GCASLESVT
+899 
-908 IPGSVTEIGDWA
+908 
-920 FSDCV
+920 
-925 FLKSV
+925 
-930 TIPDSVTT
+930 
-938 IGECAFSGCAFL
+938 
-950 ESVTIQGSVTE
+950 
-961 IGKDAFFF
+961 
-969 CSALKSVTISR
+969 
-980 NCTVG
+980 
-985 QGAFDSGVQINYYD
+985 VQINYYD

>member
-43 YTGALKAVTIPSSQG
+43 YTGALKAVTIPASQG

-295 SPTVMRQALEAILYT
+295 SPTVMRQALEAIRYT

-351 AHADSEKPAKAEKDL
+351 AHADSEKPAKAEKTL

-452 VPVQTPAEDHTER
+452 VPVQTPAEDRTER
-465 AAVPV
+465 VAAPV

-547 AAQAAQQQETPAAP
+547 AAQAAQQQAKPAVS
-561 AAPQKKGSKLPL
+561 QKKGSRLPL

-621 CLSDVTMTVTVS
+621 CLSDVTVTVTVS

-656 EELPGEIIRSQSTD
+656 EELPSEIIRSQSTD

-684 KQAAADCIAQASTG
+684 KKAAADCIAQASG
-698 KAASGLSQKAA
+698 KKAASSQAASAAASSTVASSTTASSLSQNAA
-709 DLIDSGTCGEQA
+709 DLIDSGSCGKNA
-721 TWELYQDGTLYI
+721 TWELYKDGTLYI
-733 KGSGAMSDYS
+733 KGTGAMQDYNWNYNETTKI
-743 VSFDANNTA
+743 VTTG
-752 FCSAPWYAS
+752 APWHDSHSAS
-761 HGSDIQTVIL
+761 VKKL
-771 EDGITRIGEHAF
+771 VVEDGITSIGNEAFSDCESLVSAELAEGITSIGDGAF
-783 TYCSAMHSVSIPDSV
+783 TGCYDLEKINIPNSV
-798 TEIGAEAF
+798 TSIGYDAFDSCWALPSLELPSGLSKLESSAVSFTAIKELTVPHGVKVVDSYLAAYNDNLTTVTLEEGVEEIWHRAFWGCEKLNNITIPRSVKKIEGEAF
-806 AGCSSLESVTIP
+806 LECT
-818 DGVTKIGS
+818 
-826 AAFESCGSLKSVTIP
+826 SLKSVTISKNCNVASNAFP
-841 SSVTTIGEWAFFGC
+841 ST
-855 DSLESVT
+855 
-862 IPGSV
+862 
-867 TEIGDWAF
+867 
-875 SDCGSLK
+875 
-882 SVTIP
+882 
-887 DSVTTIGEQAFS
+887 
-899 GCASLESVT
+899 
-908 IPGSVTEIGDWA
+908 
-920 FSDCV
+920 
-925 FLKSV
+925 
-930 TIPDSVTT
+930 
-938 IGECAFSGCAFL
+938 
-950 ESVTIQGSVTE
+950 
-961 IGKDAFFF
+961 
-969 CSALKSVTISR
+969 
-980 NCTVG
+980 
-985 QGAFDSGVQINYYD
+985 VQINYYD

>member
-93 LKGHSNIVSYEDHK
+93 LKGHSNIVSYEDHAIHA
-107 MFPHEDGVGWDI
+107 HEDGIGWDI

-437 AAPADDST
+437 AAPADDRT
-445 VRLMPGA
+445 VRLMPA
-452 VPVQTPAEDHTER
+452 DVQPTPAPAPKEDHTER
-465 AAVPV
+465 VAAPAPQVPEM
-470 QPVQNVQESD
+470 QDPD
-480 KTTFLFEAQAEKRRQ
+480 KTTVLFAAQAEQRRKQ
-495 EQQAKREAEE
+495 EQARRDAEE
-505 AARRKAAEEKEAEL
+505 AARRAAEAEKEQAC
-519 ARIRA
+519 
-524 EKRAAEQAAA
+524 RAAEQA
-534 EEAARKAEAEQAA
+534 EAARKAAEAA
-547 AAQAAQQQETPAAP
+547 AEKPAPEA
-561 AAPQKKGSKLPL
+561 KISRRKMLGIL
-573 AIGGVAVAAV
+573 GGAAV
-583 VAVGGFALAGRGG
+583 VAVGVGVGG
-596 ASSTAAAS
+596 VAM
-604 TADAIYTAGTYT
+604 
-616 ATAEG
+616 
-621 CLSDVTMTVTVS
+621 LN
-633 DKAITDVRVDASG
+633 K
-646 ETAELGGKAA
+646 GKAA
-656 EELPGEIIRSQSTD
+656 PAASSSSEAAIIASGKCGDGISWSLDENGVLWLSGEGKMDDYESADVSPWAKKRGRIVEVNFENGITTVGGYAFRNCSRLQKVTLPSSLQSIKQS
-670 VDGYTGATLTSDAI
+670 AFNHCAELTSI
-684 KQAAADCIAQASTG
+684 EIPEGTET
-698 KAASGLSQKAA
+698 
-709 DLIDSGTCGEQA
+709 IDG
-721 TWELYQDGTLYI
+721 
-733 KGSGAMSDYS
+733 
-743 VSFDANNTA
+743 F
-752 FCSAPWYAS
+752 
-761 HGSDIQTVIL
+761 
-771 EDGITRIGEHAF
+771 AF
-783 TYCSAMHSVSIPDSV
+783 T
-798 TEIGAEAF
+798 
-806 AGCSSLESVTIP
+806 GCEVLADVTIP
-818 DGVTKIGS
+818 ESMKTIKRY
-826 AAFESCGSLKSVTIP
+826 AFR
-841 SSVTTIGEWAFFGC
+841 GC
-855 DSLESVT
+855 NKLRKVKT
-862 IPGSV
+862 N
-867 TEIGDWAF
+867 
-875 SDCGSLK
+875 SDCILG
-882 SVTIP
+882 THAFP
-887 DSVTTIGEQAFS
+887 DYVS
-899 GCASLESVT
+899 
-908 IPGSVTEIGDWA
+908 
-920 FSDCV
+920 
-925 FLKSV
+925 
-930 TIPDSVTT
+930 
-938 IGECAFSGCAFL
+938 
-950 ESVTIQGSVTE
+950 
-961 IGKDAFFF
+961 
-969 CSALKSVTISR
+969 IS
-980 NCTVG
+980 
-985 QGAFDSGVQINYYD
+985 YY

>member
-9 YEPFFGEWR
+9 YEPFFGEWH

-43 YTGALKAVTIPSSQG
+43 YTGALKAVTIPASQG

-230 MYQLLNNNRMP
+230 MYQLLNANRMP

-295 SPTVMRQALEAILYT
+295 SPTVMRQALEAIRYT

-338 DPNGETERPVWGK
+338 DPNGETERPVWGSTR
-351 AHADSEKPAKAEKDL
+351 ADSEKPAKAEKTL

-465 AAVPV
+465 VAVPV

-547 AAQAAQQQETPAAP
+547 AVQAAQQQAEPAAP
-561 AAPQKKGSKLPL
+561 KKKGSKLPL

-621 CLSDVTMTVTVS
+621 CLSDVTVTVTVS

-656 EELPGEIIRSQSTD
+656 EELPSEIIRSQSTD

-684 KQAAADCIAQASTG
+684 KKAAADCIAQASG
-698 KAASGLSQKAA
+698 KKAASSQAASAAASSTVASSTTASSLSQNAA
-709 DLIDSGTCGEQA
+709 DLIDSGSCGKNA
-721 TWELYQDGTLYI
+721 TWELYKDGTLYI
-733 KGSGAMSDYS
+733 KGSGAMQDYNWNYNETTKI
-743 VSFDANNTA
+743 VTTG
-752 FCSAPWYAS
+752 APWHDSHSAS
-761 HGSDIQTVIL
+761 VKKL
-771 EDGITRIGEHAF
+771 VVEDGITSIGNDAFSDCESLASAELAEGITSIGDGAF
-783 TYCSAMHSVSIPDSV
+783 TGCYDLEKINIPNSV
-798 TEIGAEAF
+798 TSIGYDAFDSCWTLPSLELPSGLSKLESSAVSFTAFKELTVPHGVKVVDSYLATYNDNLTTVTLEEGVEEIWHRAFWGCEKLNNITIPRSVKKIEGEAF
-806 AGCSSLESVTIP
+806 LECT
-818 DGVTKIGS
+818 
-826 AAFESCGSLKSVTIP
+826 SLKSVTI
-841 SSVTTIGEWAFFGC
+841 SKNCNV
-855 DSLESVT
+855 
-862 IPGSV
+862 
-867 TEIGDWAF
+867 
-875 SDCGSLK
+875 
-882 SVTIP
+882 
-887 DSVTTIGEQAFS
+887 
-899 GCASLESVT
+899 AS
-908 IPGSVTEIGDWA
+908 
-920 FSDCV
+920 
-925 FLKSV
+925 
-930 TIPDSVTT
+930 
-938 IGECAFSGCAFL
+938 
-950 ESVTIQGSVTE
+950 
-961 IGKDAFFF
+961 DAFP
-969 CSALKSVTISR
+969 ST
-980 NCTVG
+980 
-985 QGAFDSGVQINYYD
+985 VQINYYD

>member
-230 MYQLLNNNRMP
+230 MYQLLNANRMP

-338 DPNGETERPVWGK
+338 DPNGETERPVWGST
-351 AHADSEKPAKAEKDL
+351 HADSEKPAKAEKTL

-452 VPVQTPAEDHTER
+452 VPVQTPAEDRTER
-465 AAVPV
+465 VAAPV

-480 KTTFLFEAQAEKRRQ
+480 TTTFLFEAQAEKRRQ

-547 AAQAAQQQETPAAP
+547 AAQAAQQQAEPAVS
-561 AAPQKKGSKLPL
+561 QKKGSKLPL

-621 CLSDVTMTVTVS
+621 CLSDVTVTVTVS
-633 DKAITDVRVDASG
+633 DKAITDVQVDASG

-656 EELPGEIIRSQSTD
+656 EELPSEIIRSQSTD

-684 KQAAADCIAQASTG
+684 KKAAADCIAQASG
-698 KAASGLSQKAA
+698 KKAASSQAASAAASSTVASSTTASSLSQNAA
-709 DLIDSGTCGEQA
+709 DLIDSGSCGKNA
-721 TWELYQDGTLYI
+721 TWELYKDGTLYI
-733 KGSGAMSDYS
+733 KGTGAMQDYNWNYNETTKI
-743 VSFDANNTA
+743 VTTG
-752 FCSAPWYAS
+752 APWHDSHSAS
-761 HGSDIQTVIL
+761 VKKL
-771 EDGITRIGEHAF
+771 VVEDGITSIGNDAFSDCESLVSAELAEGITSIGDGAF
-783 TYCSAMHSVSIPDSV
+783 TGCYDLEKINIPNSV
-798 TEIGAEAF
+798 TSIGYDAFDSCWTLPSLELPSGLSKLESSAVSFTAFKELTVPHGVKVVDSYLAAYNDNLTTVTLEEGVEEIWHRAFWGCEKLNNITIPRSVKKIEEEAF
-806 AGCSSLESVTIP
+806 LECT
-818 DGVTKIGS
+818 
-826 AAFESCGSLKSVTIP
+826 SLKSVTI
-841 SSVTTIGEWAFFGC
+841 SKNCNV
-855 DSLESVT
+855 
-862 IPGSV
+862 
-867 TEIGDWAF
+867 
-875 SDCGSLK
+875 
-882 SVTIP
+882 
-887 DSVTTIGEQAFS
+887 
-899 GCASLESVT
+899 AS
-908 IPGSVTEIGDWA
+908 
-920 FSDCV
+920 
-925 FLKSV
+925 
-930 TIPDSVTT
+930 
-938 IGECAFSGCAFL
+938 
-950 ESVTIQGSVTE
+950 
-961 IGKDAFFF
+961 DAFP
-969 CSALKSVTISR
+969 ST
-980 NCTVG
+980 
-985 QGAFDSGVQINYYD
+985 VQINYYD

>member
-452 VPVQTPAEDHTER
+452 VPVQTPAEDRTER
-465 AAVPV
+465 VAAPV

-524 EKRAAEQAAA
+524 EKRAAQQAEEAA
-534 EEAARKAEAEQAA
+534 RRAQEEAARKAAAEQAE
-547 AAQAAQQQETPAAP
+547 QPKPAAP
-561 AAPQKKGSKLPL
+561 AKKNGKLPL
-573 AIGGVAVAAV
+573 VIGGVVVAAV
-583 VAVGGFALAGRGG
+583 VAVGGFALAGQGG
-596 ASSTAAAS
+596 
-604 TADAIYTAGTYT
+604 TADSAADALYKAGTYT
-616 ATAEG
+616 ATAENDIG
-621 CLSDVTMTVTVS
+621 SVVVEMTFS
-633 DKAITDVRVDASG
+633 ADAITDVSIDASSQTKG
-646 ETAELGGKAA
+646 IGQEAAQPLQEAILKA
-656 EELPGEIIRSQSTD
+656 QSAD

-743 VSFDANNTA
+743 ISSDANDTS

-761 HGSDIQTVIL
+761 HRSDIQTVII

>member
-266 ALPPPANAE
+266 ALPPPANAK

-407 QPAPAAEPAAPA
+407 QPAPAAEPAAPV

-452 VPVQTPAEDHTER
+452 VPVQTPAEDRTER
-465 AAVPV
+465 VAAPV

-596 ASSTAAAS
+596 ASGTAAAS
-604 TADAIYTAGTYT
+604 TAEAIYTAGTYT

-621 CLSDVTMTVTVS
+621 CLSDVTVTVTVS

-656 EELPGEIIRSQSTD
+656 EELPSEIIRSQSTD

-684 KQAAADCIAQASTG
+684 KKAAADCIAQASG
-698 KAASGLSQKAA
+698 KKAASSQAASAAASSTVASSTTASSLSQNAA
-709 DLIDSGTCGEQA
+709 DLIDSGSCGKNA
-721 TWELYQDGTLYI
+721 TWELYKDGTLYI
-733 KGSGAMSDYS
+733 KGTGAMQDYNWNYNETTKI
-743 VSFDANNTA
+743 VTTG
-752 FCSAPWYAS
+752 APWHDSHSAS
-761 HGSDIQTVIL
+761 VKKL
-771 EDGITRIGEHAF
+771 VVEDGITSIGNDAF
-783 TYCSAMHSVSIPDSV
+783 SDCESLVSAELAEGITSIGDGTFTACRDLEKINIPNSV
-798 TEIGAEAF
+798 TSIGYDAFDSCWTLPSLELPSGLSKLESSAVSFTAIKELTVPHGVKVVDSYLAAYNDNLTTVTLEEGVEEIWHRAFWGCEKLNNITIPRSVKKIEGEAF
-806 AGCSSLESVTIP
+806 LECT
-818 DGVTKIGS
+818 
-826 AAFESCGSLKSVTIP
+826 SLKSVTI
-841 SSVTTIGEWAFFGC
+841 SKNCNV
-855 DSLESVT
+855 
-862 IPGSV
+862 
-867 TEIGDWAF
+867 
-875 SDCGSLK
+875 
-882 SVTIP
+882 
-887 DSVTTIGEQAFS
+887 
-899 GCASLESVT
+899 AS
-908 IPGSVTEIGDWA
+908 
-920 FSDCV
+920 
-925 FLKSV
+925 
-930 TIPDSVTT
+930 
-938 IGECAFSGCAFL
+938 
-950 ESVTIQGSVTE
+950 
-961 IGKDAFFF
+961 DAFP
-969 CSALKSVTISR
+969 ST
-980 NCTVG
+980 
-985 QGAFDSGVQINYYD
+985 VQINYYD

>member
-43 YTGALKAVTIPSSQG
+43 YTGALKAVTIPASQG

-148 MDLCKALEICQRYN
+148 MDLCRALEICQRYN

-230 MYQLLNNNRMP
+230 MYQLLNANRMP

-295 SPTVMRQALEAILYT
+295 SPTVMRQALEAIRYT

-338 DPNGETERPVWGK
+338 DPNGETERPVWGSTR
-351 AHADSEKPAKAEKDL
+351 ADSEKPAKAEKDL

-407 QPAPAAEPAAPA
+407 QPAPAAEPAAPV

-452 VPVQTPAEDHTER
+452 VPVQTPAEDRTER
-465 AAVPV
+465 VAVPV

-621 CLSDVTMTVTVS
+621 CLSDVTVTVTVS

-656 EELPGEIIRSQSTD
+656 EELPSEIIRSQSTD

-684 KQAAADCIAQASTG
+684 KKAAADCIAQASTG
-698 KAASGLSQKAA
+698 KAASGSASSLSQKAA
-709 DLIDSGTCGEQA
+709 DLIDSGTCGNYA
-721 TWELYQDGTLYI
+721 TWEFYRDGTLYI

-783 TYCSAMHSVSIPDSV
+783 AYCSAMHSVSIPDSV
-798 TEIGAEAF
+798 TEIGDFAF
-806 AGCSSLESVTIP
+806 DWCSALESITIP
-818 DGVTKIGS
+818 D
-826 AAFESCGSLKSVTIP
+826 
-841 SSVTTIGEWAFFGC
+841 
-855 DSLESVT
+855 
-862 IPGSV
+862 SV
-867 TEIGDWAF
+867 TEIGFGAF
-875 SDCGSLK
+875 SFCDSLK

-887 DSVTTIGEQAFS
+887 DSVT
-899 GCASLESVT
+899 
-908 IPGSVTEIGDWA
+908 EIGDYA
-920 FSDCV
+920 FTCCES
-925 FLKSV
+925 LESV
-930 TIPDSVTT
+930 TIPDSVTE
-938 IGECAFSGCAFL
+938 IGE
-950 ESVTIQGSVTE
+950 E
-961 IGKDAFFF
+961 AFFD

-980 NCTVG
+980 NCTVD
-985 QGAFDSGVQINYYD
+985 QDAFDSGVQINYYD

>member
-351 AHADSEKPAKAEKDL
+351 AHADSEKPAKAEKTL

-452 VPVQTPAEDHTER
+452 VPVQTPAEDRTER
-465 AAVPV
+465 VAAPV

-495 EQQAKREAEE
+495 EEQAKREAEE

-524 EKRAAEQAAA
+524 EKRAAQQAEEAA
-534 EEAARKAEAEQAA
+534 RRAQEEAARKAAAEQAE
-547 AAQAAQQQETPAAP
+547 QPKPAAP
-561 AAPQKKGSKLPL
+561 AKKNGKLPL
-573 AIGGVAVAAV
+573 VIGGVVVAAV
-583 VAVGGFALAGRGG
+583 VAVGGFALAGQGG
-596 ASSTAAAS
+596 ASGTAAAS
-604 TADAIYTAGTYT
+604 TAEAIYTAGTYT

-621 CLSDVTMTVTVS
+621 CLSDVTVTVTVS

-684 KQAAADCIAQASTG
+684 KKAAADCIAQASG
-698 KAASGLSQKAA
+698 KKAASSQAASAAASSTVASSTTASSLSQNAA
-709 DLIDSGTCGEQA
+709 DLIDSGSCGKNA
-721 TWELYQDGTLYI
+721 TWELYKDGTLYI
-733 KGSGAMSDYS
+733 KGTGAMTDYD
-743 VSFDANNTA
+743 FDYNTETKVTITNV
-752 FCSAPWYAS
+752 PWYATHLS
-761 HGSDIQTVIL
+761 SIKKIVI
-771 EDGITRIGEHAF
+771 ESGITHVGAYSFMDCDAVTEVELPDTLTTIGENAF
-783 TYCSAMHSVSIPDSV
+783 WMCDALKAIKIPSGV
-798 TEIGAEAF
+798 TEIGEWAFSGCLGLTEVELPEGLKTIGHMAFNDCGAETVTIPGSVKKIPSEAF
-806 AGCSSLESVTIP
+806 WFAYAQNVVIEEGVEEIGEEAFYYNDQLKSVTIP
-818 DGVTKIGS
+818 RSVKKIDS
-826 AAFESCGSLKSVTIP
+826 NAFAECPSLKSVTISKNCNVASNAFP
-841 SSVTTIGEWAFFGC
+841 ST
-855 DSLESVT
+855 
-862 IPGSV
+862 
-867 TEIGDWAF
+867 
-875 SDCGSLK
+875 
-882 SVTIP
+882 
-887 DSVTTIGEQAFS
+887 
-899 GCASLESVT
+899 
-908 IPGSVTEIGDWA
+908 
-920 FSDCV
+920 
-925 FLKSV
+925 
-930 TIPDSVTT
+930 
-938 IGECAFSGCAFL
+938 
-950 ESVTIQGSVTE
+950 
-961 IGKDAFFF
+961 
-969 CSALKSVTISR
+969 
-980 NCTVG
+980 
-985 QGAFDSGVQINYYD
+985 VQINYYD

>member
-43 YTGALKAVTIPSSQG
+43 YTGALKAVTIPASQG

-295 SPTVMRQALEAILYT
+295 SPTVMRQALEAIRYT

-321 DTVPVPSTSGA
+321 DTVPVPSTGGA

-338 DPNGETERPVWGK
+338 DPNGETERPVWGSTR
-351 AHADSEKPAKAEKDL
+351 ADSEKPAKAEKTL

-452 VPVQTPAEDHTER
+452 VPVQTPAEDRTER
-465 AAVPV
+465 VAAPV

-547 AAQAAQQQETPAAP
+547 AAQAAQQQAKPAVS
-561 AAPQKKGSKLPL
+561 QKKGSRLPL

-621 CLSDVTMTVTVS
+621 CLSDVTVTVTVS

-656 EELPGEIIRSQSTD
+656 EELPSEIIRSQSTD

-684 KQAAADCIAQASTG
+684 KKAAADCIAQASG
-698 KAASGLSQKAA
+698 KKAASSQAASAAASSTVASSTTASSLSQNAA
-709 DLIDSGTCGEQA
+709 DLIDSGSCGKNA
-721 TWELYQDGTLYI
+721 TWELYKDGTLYI
-733 KGSGAMSDYS
+733 KGTGAMQDYNWNYNETTKI
-743 VSFDANNTA
+743 VTTG
-752 FCSAPWYAS
+752 APWHDSHSAS
-761 HGSDIQTVIL
+761 VKKL
-771 EDGITRIGEHAF
+771 VVEDGITSIGNEAFSDCESLVSAELAEGITSIGDGAF
-783 TYCSAMHSVSIPDSV
+783 TGCYDLEKINIPNSV
-798 TEIGAEAF
+798 TSIGYDAFDSCWALPSLELPSGLSKLESSAVSFTAIKELTVPHGVKVVDSYLAAYNDNLTTVTLEEGVEEIWHRAFWGCEKLNNITIPRSVKKIEGEAF
-806 AGCSSLESVTIP
+806 LECT
-818 DGVTKIGS
+818 
-826 AAFESCGSLKSVTIP
+826 SLKSVTISKNCNVASNAFP
-841 SSVTTIGEWAFFGC
+841 ST
-855 DSLESVT
+855 
-862 IPGSV
+862 
-867 TEIGDWAF
+867 
-875 SDCGSLK
+875 
-882 SVTIP
+882 
-887 DSVTTIGEQAFS
+887 
-899 GCASLESVT
+899 
-908 IPGSVTEIGDWA
+908 
-920 FSDCV
+920 
-925 FLKSV
+925 
-930 TIPDSVTT
+930 
-938 IGECAFSGCAFL
+938 
-950 ESVTIQGSVTE
+950 
-961 IGKDAFFF
+961 
-969 CSALKSVTISR
+969 
-980 NCTVG
+980 
-985 QGAFDSGVQINYYD
+985 VQINYYD

>member
-338 DPNGETERPVWGK
+338 DPNGETERPVWGSTR
-351 AHADSEKPAKAEKDL
+351 ADSEKPAKAEKDL

-452 VPVQTPAEDHTER
+452 VPVQTPAEDRTER
-465 AAVPV
+465 VAAPV

-547 AAQAAQQQETPAAP
+547 AAQAAQQQAEPAAP
-561 AAPQKKGSKLPL
+561 KKKGSRLPL

-621 CLSDVTMTVTVS
+621 CLSDVTVTVTVS

-656 EELPGEIIRSQSTD
+656 EELPSEIIRSQSTD

-684 KQAAADCIAQASTG
+684 KKAAADCIAQASG
-698 KAASGLSQKAA
+698 KKAASSQAASAAASSTVASSTAASSLSQNAA
-709 DLIDSGTCGEQA
+709 DLIDSGSCGKNA
-721 TWELYQDGTLYI
+721 TWELYKDGTLYI
-733 KGSGAMSDYS
+733 KGTGAMQDYNWNYNETTKI
-743 VSFDANNTA
+743 VTTG
-752 FCSAPWYAS
+752 APWHDSHSAS
-761 HGSDIQTVIL
+761 VKKL
-771 EDGITRIGEHAF
+771 VVEDGITSIGNDAFSDCESLVSAELAEGITSIGDGAF
-783 TYCSAMHSVSIPDSV
+783 TGCYDLEKINIPNSV
-798 TEIGAEAF
+798 TSIGYDAFDSCWTLPSLELPSGLSKLESSAVSFTAFKELTVPHGVKVVDSYLATYNDNLTTVTLEEGVEEIWHRAFWGCEKLNNITIPRSVKKIEEEAF
-806 AGCSSLESVTIP
+806 LECT
-818 DGVTKIGS
+818 
-826 AAFESCGSLKSVTIP
+826 SLKSVTISKNCNVASNAFP
-841 SSVTTIGEWAFFGC
+841 ST
-855 DSLESVT
+855 
-862 IPGSV
+862 
-867 TEIGDWAF
+867 
-875 SDCGSLK
+875 
-882 SVTIP
+882 
-887 DSVTTIGEQAFS
+887 
-899 GCASLESVT
+899 
-908 IPGSVTEIGDWA
+908 
-920 FSDCV
+920 
-925 FLKSV
+925 
-930 TIPDSVTT
+930 
-938 IGECAFSGCAFL
+938 
-950 ESVTIQGSVTE
+950 
-961 IGKDAFFF
+961 
-969 CSALKSVTISR
+969 
-980 NCTVG
+980 
-985 QGAFDSGVQINYYD
+985 VQINYYD